1 MNEVWIIR
9 VADTSAHEGEDGILG
24 VYADKTDA
32 DKACVAANEWARSQ
46 HRTMRFVDYYV
57 EKWEVE

>member
-9 VADTSAHEGEDGILG
+9 FADTSAHEGDDGIFG
-24 VYADKTDA
+24 VYANKIDA
-32 DKACVAANEWARSQ
+32 DKACATVNEWERSQ
-46 HRTMRFVDYYV
+46 RRTMRFIDYYV